1 MKYFLFLFLITTN
14 LTYSDENNQ
23 LLLHKEAKNISDI
36 KLNSLDYKTFHL
48 LSSLNKKLY
57 IINFWATW
65 CTPCIKEIP
74 DLINLKKKIGDDVEM
89 VFISVDSKPSLT
101 IPKFLDKNNIDFPNF
116 FTDQKM
122 EITTELDVKVMPTTI
137 IVDQNLK
144 EISRTIGY
152 FNWSSSKVIT
162 QISDLF

>member
-1 MKYFLFLFLITTN
+1 MKYFLILFLITTN

-74 DLINLKKKIGDDVEM
+74 DLINLKKK
-89 VFISVDSKPSLT
+89 
-101 IPKFLDKNNIDFPNF
+101 N
-116 FTDQKM
+116 
-122 EITTELDVKVMPTTI
+122 
-137 IVDQNLK
+137 
-144 EISRTIGY
+144 R
-152 FNWSSSKVIT
+152 
-162 QISDLF
+162 

>member
-1 MKYFLFLFLITTN
+1 
-14 LTYSDENNQ
+14 
-23 LLLHKEAKNISDI
+23 
-36 KLNSLDYKTFHL
+36 
-48 LSSLNKKLY
+48 
-57 IINFWATW
+57 
-65 CTPCIKEIP
+65 
-74 DLINLKKKIGDDVEM
+74 M

>member
-1 MKYFLFLFLITTN
+1 
-14 LTYSDENNQ
+14 
-23 LLLHKEAKNISDI
+23 
-36 KLNSLDYKTFHL
+36 
-48 LSSLNKKLY
+48 
-57 IINFWATW
+57 
-65 CTPCIKEIP
+65 
-74 DLINLKKKIGDDVEM
+74 M

-152 FNWSSSKVIT
+152 LNWSSSKVIT